1 MPQMVKTQFS
11 DPQLP
16 QKAVVAVR
24 RIGPTVMPTESL
36 NFWLDQLW
44 VALEVVALDE
54 VETQFGR
61 MSAQEHKELPAKVT
75 RVEMD
80 QPPLG

>member
-24 RIGPTVMPTESL
+24 RIGPTVMPSESL

-44 VALEVVALDE
+44 VALEVVALE
-54 VETQFGR
+54 KAETQFGQ
-61 MSAQEHKELPAKVT
+61 MSV
-75 RVEMD
+75 
-80 QPPLG
+80 